1 MNTLE
6 KKSINILELSNNTP
20 VVVDFWAPWC
30 GPCRFLVPIL
40 EELEK
45 ECNDAWKLIKINV
58 DENPD
63 LSREYQV
70 RSIPDV
76 RLFYKGR
83 ELAKF
88 NGALPKVAVQQW
100 LNNFLPSEE
109 KEELAR
115 IKTLLEI
122 ENNHDNRNS
131 LKRFLEKY
139 PENVEARL
147 LLAKYQILVGEDKG
161 VELVSDIKLGDQ
173 HYEKAEHIR
182 NLMKLL
188 SLKKDN
194 NQKSNALLVEAGA
207 ALRSADYNTCFEKII
222 EALSE
227 DKNYENGLPRL
238 ACIALFE
245 LLGREKE
252 ISRKFRRKFDMILF
266 S

>member
-1 MNTLE
+1 MDTLE
-6 KKSINILELSNNTP
+6 KNSINILDLSNHTP

-30 GPCRFLVPIL
+30 GPCRFLAPIL

-88 NGALPKVAVQQW
+88 NGALPKTAVQQW
-100 LNNFLPSEE
+100 LNDFLPSEE

-115 IKTLLEI
+115 IKLLLEI
-122 ENNHDNRNS
+122 ENNLDNRNS
-131 LKRFLEKY
+131 LKRFIEKY
-139 PENVEARL
+139 PNNIEAKL
-147 LLAKYQILVGEDKG
+147 LLAKYQILVGVDKAA
-161 VELVSDIKLGDQ
+161 ELVKDIKLDNE
-173 HYEKAEHIR
+173 YYDKAEHIR
-182 NLMKLL
+182 NLVKLL
-188 SLKKDN
+188 SLKEDN
-194 NQKSNALLVEAGA
+194 HQKPNSLLVEAGA
-207 ALRSADYNTCFEKII
+207 ALRTADYNTSFEKII
-222 EALSE
+222 EALSV

-238 ACIALFE
+238 AGIALFE
-245 LLGREKE
+245 LLGREND